1 MTSDDHCSAPS
12 SRSRPE
18 GLGINRGFF
27 HVLDCAD
34 MVQGYSVLRRYGA
47 RISDA
52 EYQKLLDRR
61 EALFAY
67 TKRLSG
73 VNRLTELKAP
83 TDTADKKQ
91 FAYAIDPYTRYA
103 LLPLDLPPLP
113 QPAVLEEEADK
124 RFFRI

>member
-1 MTSDDHCSAPS
+1 
-12 SRSRPE
+12 
-18 GLGINRGFF
+18 
-27 HVLDCAD
+27 

-91 FAYAIDPYTRYA
+91 FAYANDPYTRYA